1 MLPADPLS
9 WAIKQFR
16 DDGLNAR
23 YDLYLK
29 YADGQ
34 QSTRLSQ
41 PHYDRAFG
49 KLYEA
54 LTYNRCK
61 AVIDTIADRVK
72 LTGFQVKG
80 GGTPPSQLDDI
91 WDENR
96 MDKREGEV
104 NQEFLTT
111 GDAYVIV
118 WPDVD
123 TGIPQIDPNDASM
136 LRVLYDDEHT
146 GRILMAAKLWRTE
159 DEYVRLN
166 LYLPDRLEKYISKS
180 RHKSSMPSTGN
191 AFEQFQPDGD
201 LLWPLIYD
209 WFQPRRP
216 SLPVFHFANN
226 ARTSRYGRSE
236 LKDVIQLQDGINFGM
251 AALISS
257 IEHEGYKQKNLAGAP
272 TNWAE
277 SGVNVGRDSMLV
289 VTDPQAKFG
298 QFEAGDLASLIQ
310 SCDHFDVLIS
320 RVSKIPVHYL
330 MLSGDFPSG
339 ESLKTADTPIVR
351 KAEDIQTAAGNDWE
365 DAAAMSLRQSGLTDP
380 PRLEAQYRPAE
391 PRSDMEEAQRA
402 VMLKQA
408 GWPLPS
414 ILRELDKTDDEIA
427 MILNDRQSEIE
438 MAQRAFDSGNTPANP
453 DFGNQQQPPPQQG
466 AQQQQGAQGA

>member
-80 GGTPPSQLDDI
+80 GGTPPTQLADI

-111 GDAYVIV
+111 GDAYVV
-118 WPDVD
+118 VYPDID
-123 TGIPQIDPNDASM
+123 TGIPQIDPNDASVM
-136 LRVLYDDEHT
+136 RVLYDDEHT
-146 GRILMAAKLWRTE
+146 GRIQMATKMMRVE
-159 DEYVRLN
+159 DDYIRLN
-166 LYLPDRLEKYISKS
+166 LYLPDRLEKYISKQ
-180 RHKSSMPSTGN
+180 RHKQSMPRTGD
-191 AFEQFQPDGD
+191 AFEQYQPEGD
-201 LLWPLIYD
+201 LAWPLMYP

-216 SLPVFHFANN
+216 SVPVFHFANN
-226 ARTSRYGRSE
+226 ARTGRYGRSE

-251 AALISS
+251 AALISG
-257 IEHEGYKQKNLAGAP
+257 IEQEGYKQKYGTALP
-272 TNWAE
+272 TNWAD
-277 SGVNVGRDSMLV
+277 SGVDVGRDKLLGSS
-289 VTDPQAKFG
+289 DPNTRFG
-298 QFEAGDLASLIQ
+298 NFESGDLASLIQ

-365 DAAAMSLRQSGLTDP
+365 DAASMSLRQSGLTDP

-408 GWPLPS
+408 GWPLPA

-427 MILNDRQSEIE
+427 MILNDRQGEIE
-438 MAQRAFDSGNTPANP
+438 MAQRAFDSGNTPASP
-453 DFGNQQQPPPQQG
+453 DFVPQQ
-466 AQQQQGAQGA
+466 AA